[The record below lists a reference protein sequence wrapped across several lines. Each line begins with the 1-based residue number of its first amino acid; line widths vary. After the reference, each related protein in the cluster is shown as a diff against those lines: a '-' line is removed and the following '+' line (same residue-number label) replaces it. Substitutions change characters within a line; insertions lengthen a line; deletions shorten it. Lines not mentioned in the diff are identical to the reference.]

1 MSDTGKKRK
10 PALWLGVAL
19 LIFGLLT
26 RWLLPSNDPQGGASY
41 SCDNFE
47 EPSVPNPSGW
57 TVTWHTTACT
67 TLGTDVATYIYV
79 HPMESNEDPQSLV
92 FRYFDAGGVAPEIRW
107 VSNTD
112 LRIKIDHVAEVTKQV
127 KKVGEIN
134 VSYDIVKQDHPR
146 GYSEWAKTK

>member
-1 MSDTGKKRK
+1 MDRN
-10 PALWLGVAL
+10 VAYNGL
-19 LIFGLLT
+19 HHFGYG
-26 RWLLPSNDPQGGASY
+26 R
-41 SCDNFE
+41 CD
-47 EPSVPNPSGW
+47 V
-57 TVTWHTTACT
+57 
-67 TLGTDVATYIYV
+67 YYV